1 MQKIFIFLFSL
12 FLLSNTLVK
21 AQLYSFEDNVV
32 PTGWSVSTSPA
43 LTISGTKYKLG
54 TKSLCWTWPVGSKMT
69 VANPTGL
76 DAASTNSSGGI
87 YLWIY
92 NTTPNTGKLVFSF
105 LNSLDQV
112 KCSINFNLNF
122 TGWRCLLASFTA
134 DMKHDKSLL
143 TKMTIQAPS
152 TTGGTLYFDHIEFQ
166 TAVRW
171 DRMTDAQYT
180 ITQSDAAVDFW
191 GIRKNGN
198 FPATVPV
205 ATQAQKNG
213 VDTILRRLDEWY
225 LSTGKYA
232 SNTYFKYRKAA
243 IDSDISSTNSYNNL
257 KSNFKTTSS
266 TTVGTVVTGEGLYPE
281 NLTSVNGTSV
291 KNFRDV
297 AEGPMLWLAYDYRMN
312 TGRTDSKTRWIN
324 LIDWFYDQGWADG
337 SSMAGLFGD
346 KLRSSG
352 YFNSIILMR
361 NELDATRLQREL
373 TTLNWFSLWG
383 VTNMPFDVPG
393 DNADH
398 IRALCIAKLAYAVL
412 QTDAD
417 KKVLAMTNLKNYFN
431 NAFSV
436 AHGFLDTF
444 KPDYSGYHHAGPY
457 LAQYYPD
464 ALYAASLMY
473 YLLHDTPYALSDS
486 VYNTLKNCL
495 LTWRLTAS
503 EYDVPAAAC
512 GRFPM
517 GTQYVEQIMPAFA
530 YLALSATQPDTEL
543 LAAFGRLWKPTV
555 SPLIDQLKN
564 AGVGISH
571 RTTLGETELC
581 LEAVNLKVTAEAN
594 PKKSLYLPY
603 SGLLVNRNNSGL
615 ITVKGFSKYIWD
627 YESGLPSDNLYGRYL
642 SYGQIEYTNWVNK
655 RRNNNYSSADWDW
668 SRIPGTT
675 TKYLS
680 ETALT
685 YSSTVLHRNFS
696 DRTFLGGIGMDDT
709 IAVYGMQL
717 HDNAFDKTFYANK
730 SVFCMGNVLVCLG
743 SNIANSDKTNRT
755 ETTLFQQELKTGE
768 TIKLNGT
775 AVTATTTDIVSPV
788 IRDNIGNRFIVKTGK
803 VDIVKTNAMYAA
815 IINHGF
821 SPANLSYRYFQLL
834 QSTDTQ
840 EAEYIN
846 ENTCPIEVVRQD
858 NVAHIIRQK
867 DDKINGYVIFNSS
880 STLNDSWINKV
891 NFPSIVLFRE
901 NTDDRYQLVVS
912 DPDMRRTSATNLSGI
927 SKELEKEMGLTANYE
942 ITLNGLFRLDGD
954 QAGYTLTN
962 TGSTTKIAW
971 VVQDGKSYSIQLKSL
986 TSGVDSLITEN
997 EFNLFNSATQ
1007 KIFIVNA
1014 SDGGNFQLQLYS
1026 SDGKLIRQEKQV
1038 TSPYAL
1044 NMSSFESGIY
1054 LVKLTNTMTSK
1065 TIKFIVQ

>member
-1 MQKIFIFLFSL
+1 MQKTLTLLLSLL
-12 FLLSNTLVK
+12 FLSNSLVK
-21 AQLYSFEDNVV
+21 AQLFSFEDSIV
-32 PTGWSVSTSPA
+32 PSGWTVSTSPT
-43 LTISGTKYKLG
+43 LSVSGTKYKLG

-76 DAASTNSSGGI
+76 NAASTNSSGGI

-122 TGWRCLLASFTA
+122 TGWRCMLASFTA

-143 TKMTIQAPS
+143 SKMTIQAPS

-166 TAVRW
+166 TSVRW

-198 FPATVPV
+198 FPATIPV
-205 ATQAQKNG
+205 ATQTQKNG
-213 VDTILRRLDEWY
+213 VDTVIRRLEEWY

-232 SNTYFKYRKAA
+232 SNTFFNYRKKAVN
-243 IDSDISSTNSYNNL
+243 DDISSVNSFNNL
-257 KSNFKTTSS
+257 KANFKTTST
-266 TTVGTVVTGEGLYPE
+266 TTVGTVVIGEGLYPE

-297 AEGPMLWLAYDYRMN
+297 AEGPMLWLAYDYRLN
-312 TGRTDSKTRWIN
+312 AGRTDSKTRWLN

-337 SSMAGLFGD
+337 SSMGGLFGD

-383 VTNMPFDVPG
+383 VTNMPFDIPG

-412 QTDAD
+412 QPDAD
-417 KKVLAMTNLKNYFN
+417 KKAMAMTNLKNYFN

-444 KPDYSGYHHAGPY
+444 KPDYSGYHHAGTY
-457 LAQYYPD
+457 LTQYYPD
-464 ALYAASLMY
+464 ALYTASLMY

-486 VYNTLKNCL
+486 VYNTLKNCI

-503 EYDVPAAAC
+503 EYDVPTATC
-512 GRFPM
+512 GRFPT
-517 GTQYVEQIMPAFA
+517 GTEYVEQIMPAFA
-530 YLALSATQPDTEL
+530 YLALSRPQPDTEL

-581 LEAVNLKVTAEAN
+581 LDAVNLKVAAEAN
-594 PKKSLYLPY
+594 PKKSFYLPY
-603 SGLLVNRNNSGL
+603 SGLLVNRNNTGL

-642 SYGQIEYTNWVNK
+642 SYGQIEYTNWITK

-668 SRIPGTT
+668 SRIPGAT

-680 ETALT
+680 KTALT
-685 YSSTVLHRNFS
+685 YTSSVLHRNFS
-696 DRTFLGGIGMDDT
+696 DRIFLGGTGLSDT
-709 IAVYGMQL
+709 LAVFGMQL

-743 SNIANSDKTNRT
+743 TNIANSDKTNRT

-768 TIKLNGT
+768 TVKLNGT
-775 AVTATTTDIVSPV
+775 TLTATSTGNVSPV
-788 IRDNIGNRFIVKTGK
+788 IRDNIGNRFIVKTGT
-803 VDIVKTNAMYAA
+803 VDVVKTNAMYAA
-815 IINHGF
+815 VINHGY
-821 SPANLSYRYFQLL
+821 SPGNVSYRYFQLL
-834 QSTDTQ
+834 QSNDTE
-840 EAEYIN
+840 EAKYLN
-846 ENTCPIEVVRQD
+846 ESTCPIEVARQD
-858 NVAHIIRQK
+858 NVAHIVRQK
-867 DDKINGYVIFNSS
+867 NDKIHGYVIFNAASV
-880 STLNDSWINKV
+880 LNDVWINKV
-891 NFPSIVLFRE
+891 NMPSVILFRE
-901 NTDDRYQLVVS
+901 NSDNRLQLSVCE
-912 DPDMRRTSATNLSGI
+912 PDMRRTSATNLS
-927 SKELEKEMGLTANYE
+927 KLDKDLEKEMGLPANYE
-942 ITLNGLFRLDGD
+942 ITLNGLYQLDGD
-954 QAGYTLTN
+954 HAGVSLTN
-962 TGSTTKIAW
+962 AESTTKIAW

-986 TSGVDSLITEN
+986 ASGVDTLLTEN
-997 EFNLFNSATQ
+997 AFNLFNSAT
-1007 KIFIVNA
+1007 KNVFIVNA
-1014 SDGGNFQLQLYS
+1014 TDGGNFQLQLYS
-1026 SDGKLIRQEKQV
+1026 SDGKMIRQEKQAA
-1038 TSPYAL
+1038 SPFAL
-1044 NMSSFESGIY
+1044 NLSSFKSGIY